1 MIPFFRSLNELM
13 AITQMKSIPIKRSEE
28 SEQKDSLRFTDEQ
41 NKLDKSNNRKNE
53 IILPSLPKSKR
64 RKWIKKKEAISRF
77 FDNLDYNNQIQSS
90 LDLTLLEHQQ
100 TYEHKDI
107 A

>member
-13 AITQMKSIPIKRSEE
+13 AITQTKSILIKRSEE
-28 SEQKDSLRFTDEQ
+28 NEQKDLLSYKNEQ
-41 NKLDKSNNRKNE
+41 NMLDKSENSEKK

-100 TYEHKDI
+100 THEHKDI

>member
-13 AITQMKSIPIKRSEE
+13 AITQTKSILIKRSEE
-28 SEQKDSLRFTDEQ
+28 NEQKDLLSYKNEQ
-41 NKLDKSNNRKNE
+41 NMLDKSENSEKK

-77 FDNLDYNNQIQSS
+77 FDKLDYNNQIQSS

-100 TYEHKDI
+100 THEHKDI